1 MTIFITFLIAII
13 SFHVN
18 HSLKRITGIK
28 VLINTIF
35 DVYGNIEGFKMH
47 LPKEVDN
54 HLMKEIFELEKMH
67 DNNYHVR
74 KEIAKVKQLRK
85 IYYKFSKEEDPNLEE
100 VEKAIA
106 EIDHTRLGK
115 SFLILV
121 FFNPLN

>member
-1 MTIFITFLIAII
+1 MAIFITFLIAII

-18 HSLKRITGIK
+18 HSLKRVTGIK

-47 LPKEVDN
+47 LAKDVDN

-67 DNNYHVR
+67 DDNYHVK
-74 KEIAKVKQLRK
+74 KEIAKVKQLRR
-85 IYYKFSKEEDPNLEE
+85 IYYDYSDKEKPDLEE
-100 VEKAIA
+100 VEKAINNI
-106 EIDHTRLGK
+106 EFERLGK